1 MSFWIWL
8 SLILSIYLVFT
19 LIYYVVEIRP
29 GNIKSRTELVRDV
42 IKGTDE
48 KVDKK
53 QNHELDYFLSDW
65 QFPFNA
71 IVDPVLI
78 LDKKLKVVKANEAA
92 IELLSIDKKDLKG
105 QYCYQLF
112 TGEQEPCKFCPVPVV
127 KKEKQSCHQE
137 VKHTYLNRIYSV
149 SCTPILNQGEIDGYI
164 YAVKDISHQRNL
176 EKQLVQA
183 HKMEAIA
190 TLAGGIAHDFNN
202 ILGAILGNADLL
214 LYRLPQEG
222 TGDNF
227 DVSHGQITT
236 GEIIEHVDSIKRAGN
251 RAKKLVTQ
259 ILAFSRQSAIKKK
272 NLEIIPLIKEACKL
286 LRSSLPATIE
296 LKVSIASNIGPVMA
310 DPGQVQ
316 QVLMN
321 LGNNAAQSLENSVG
335 TIEISLR
342 EVEVGSA
349 EQNRYLNLE
358 TGRYVVLTVQ
368 DNGRGISENDLQ
380 RIFDPFF
387 TTRSVG
393 DGTGMGLSVLHGII
407 LAHDGVVDVKSK
419 LGKGTAF
426 TVFFPR
432 TQHENVLEEQV
443 TANLPSG
450 SETILF
456 VDDEQEIVVMRTRML
471 EYLGYTV
478 LSATKPEDAL
488 QYFAEGKKKIDLLIT
503 DHTMPRM
510 TGLQFA
516 KAALEYDKELPII
529 LCSGYSDPITPEEA
543 QDAGIRRF
551 LAKPLDMRLLAIAI
565 RELLPSKSKEEV

>member
-1 MSFWIWL
+1 MKK
-8 SLILSIYLVFT
+8 
-19 LIYYVVEIRP
+19 E
-29 GNIKSRTELVRDV
+29 NKSVKDGVNV
-42 IKGTDE
+42 IDE
-48 KVDKK
+48 SGDNERK
-53 QNHELDYFLSDW
+53 HELDYFLADW
-65 QFPFNA
+65 RFPFNA

-78 LDKKLKVVKANEAA
+78 LDEHLRVVKANKAA
-92 IELLSIDKKDLKG
+92 IELLSVDGTDIRGK
-105 QYCYQLF
+105 YCYKLF
-112 TGEQEPCKFCPVPVV
+112 ADTYEPCKFCPIPVV
-127 KKEKQSCHQE
+127 KKERQSINQE
-137 VKHTYLNRIYSV
+137 VKHSYLGRVYSV
-149 SCTPILNQGEIDGYI
+149 TCTPILNQLEIIGYI
-164 YAVKDISHQRNL
+164 YSIKDISHQRQL

-183 HKMEAIA
+183 HKMDAIA

-222 TGDNF
+222 TTANLDA
-227 DVSHGQITT
+227 SPGQITI
-236 GEIIEHVDSIKRAGN
+236 GEIVEHVDSIKRAGN
-251 RAKKLVTQ
+251 RAKELVTQ
-259 ILAFSRQSAIKKK
+259 ILAFSRQSAVKRK
-272 NLEIIPLIKEACKL
+272 NFDITPLIKESCKL
-286 LRSSLPATIE
+286 LRSSLPSTIE
-296 LKVSIASNIGPVMA
+296 LKVSVASNIGPIMA

-321 LGNNAAQSLENSVG
+321 LGNNAAQSLENNVG

-342 EVEVGSA
+342 EIEAGRA
-349 EQNRYLNLE
+349 EQNRYPNLE
-358 TGRYVVLTVQ
+358 PGRYVVLTVK
-368 DNGRGISENDLQ
+368 DNGKGISENDLQ

-393 DGTGMGLSVLHGII
+393 DGTGMGLAVLHGII
-407 LAHDGVVDVKSK
+407 LAHDGIIDVKST

-432 TQHENVLEEQV
+432 SIQESALEEQV
-443 TANLPSG
+443 TANMPSG

-456 VDDEQEIVVMRTRML
+456 VDDEQEIVTMRTRML

-478 LSATKPEDAL
+478 LSATKPETAL
-488 QYFAEGKKKIDLLIT
+488 EYFAEGKNKIDLLIT

-510 TGLQFA
+510 TGLQLA

-565 RELLPSKSKEEV
+565 REILPSKPKEEV

>member
-8 SLILSIYLVFT
+8 SLVLSIYLVFT
-19 LIYYVVEIRP
+19 LIYYVVKIKP
-29 GNIKSRTELVRDV
+29 GTLKSRTELCSDGV
-42 IKGTDE
+42 KGS
-48 KVDKK
+48 DKK
-53 QNHELDYFLSDW
+53 IDEELDDFLTDW

-71 IVDPVLI
+71 IMDPVLI
-78 LDKKLKVVKANEAA
+78 LDKELKVVKGNKAA
-92 IELLSIDKKDLKG
+92 IDLLSVDGTDLQGK
-105 QYCYQLF
+105 YCYQLF
-112 TGEQEPCKFCPVPVV
+112 AGAQEPCKFCPVPVV
-127 KKEKQSCHQE
+127 NKEKKTCNQE
-137 VKHTYLNRIYSV
+137 VMHSYLGKIYSV
-149 SCTPILNQGEIDGYI
+149 SCTPILSQMEIIGYI
-164 YAVKDISHQRNL
+164 YSVKDISHQRQL

-183 HKMEAIA
+183 HKMDAIA

-222 TGDNF
+222 SVDNLNM
-227 DVSHGQITT
+227 SLGPITT
-236 GEIIEHVDSIKRAGN
+236 EEIVEHIDSIKRAGN
-251 RAKKLVTQ
+251 RAKELVTQ
-259 ILAFSRQSAIKKK
+259 ILAFSRQSAVKRK
-272 NLEIIPLIKEACKL
+272 NFDISPLIKESCKL

-296 LKVSIASNIGPVMA
+296 LKVSIASNTGPILA

-335 TIEISLR
+335 TIEITLR
-342 EVEVGSA
+342 EVEAGSA
-349 EQNRYLNLE
+349 EQKRYPNLE
-358 TGRYVVLTVQ
+358 PGRYVVLTVQ

-393 DGTGMGLSVLHGII
+393 DGTGMGLAVLHGII
-407 LAHDGVVDVKSK
+407 LGHEGVIDVKST

-432 TQHENVLEEQV
+432 SNQESTLDEQV
-443 TANLPSG
+443 MVSMPSG

-456 VDDEQEIVVMRTRML
+456 VDDEQEIVIMRTRML

-478 LSATKPEDAL
+478 LSATKPEAAL
-488 QYFAEGKKKIDLLIT
+488 ECFAEGKNKIDLLIT

-510 TGLQFA
+510 TGLQLA

-529 LCSGYSDPITPEEA
+529 LCSGYSDPVTPEEA
-543 QDAGIRRF
+543 QEAGIRRF

-565 RELLPSKSKEEV
+565 REILPSKPKEEEV

>member
-1 MSFWIWL
+1 MKK
-8 SLILSIYLVFT
+8 
-19 LIYYVVEIRP
+19 E
-29 GNIKSRTELVRDV
+29 NKSVKDGVNV
-42 IKGTDE
+42 IDE
-48 KVDKK
+48 SGDNERK
-53 QNHELDYFLSDW
+53 HELDYFLADW
-65 QFPFNA
+65 RFPFNA

-78 LDKKLKVVKANEAA
+78 LDEHLRVVKANKAA
-92 IELLSIDKKDLKG
+92 IELLSVDGTDIRGK
-105 QYCYQLF
+105 YCYKLF
-112 TGEQEPCKFCPVPVV
+112 ADTHEPCKFCPIPVV
-127 KKEKQSCHQE
+127 KKERQSINQE
-137 VKHTYLNRIYSV
+137 VKHSYLGRVYSV
-149 SCTPILNQGEIDGYI
+149 TCTPILNQLEIIGYI
-164 YAVKDISHQRNL
+164 YSIKDISHQRQL

-183 HKMEAIA
+183 HKMDAIA

-222 TGDNF
+222 TTANLDA
-227 DVSHGQITT
+227 SPGQITI
-236 GEIIEHVDSIKRAGN
+236 GEIVEHVDSIKRAGN
-251 RAKKLVTQ
+251 RAKELVTQ
-259 ILAFSRQSAIKKK
+259 ILAFSRQSAVKRK
-272 NLEIIPLIKEACKL
+272 NFDITPLIKESCKL
-286 LRSSLPATIE
+286 LRSSLPSTIE
-296 LKVSIASNIGPVMA
+296 LKVSVASNIGPIMA

-321 LGNNAAQSLENSVG
+321 LGNNAAQSLENNVG

-342 EVEVGSA
+342 EIEAGRA
-349 EQNRYLNLE
+349 EQNRYPNLE
-358 TGRYVVLTVQ
+358 PGRYVVLTVK
-368 DNGRGISENDLQ
+368 DNGKGISENDLQ

-393 DGTGMGLSVLHGII
+393 DGTGMGLAVLHGII
-407 LAHDGVVDVKSK
+407 LAHDGIIDVKST

-432 TQHENVLEEQV
+432 SIQESALEEQV
-443 TANLPSG
+443 TANMPSG

-456 VDDEQEIVVMRTRML
+456 VDDEQEIVTMRTRML

-478 LSATKPEDAL
+478 LSATKPETAL
-488 QYFAEGKKKIDLLIT
+488 EYFAEGKNKIDLLIT

-510 TGLQFA
+510 TGLQLA

-565 RELLPSKSKEEV
+565 REILPSKPKEEV

>member
-1 MSFWIWL
+1 MTFWICF
-8 SLILSIYLVFT
+8 SFALSIYLIFT
-19 LIYYVVEIRP
+19 LIYYVVKIRP
-29 GNIKSRTELVRDV
+29 NTMKKENKSVKDGVNV
-42 IKGTDE
+42 IDE
-48 KVDKK
+48 SGDNERK
-53 QNHELDYFLSDW
+53 HELDYFLADW
-65 QFPFNA
+65 RFPFNA

-78 LDKKLKVVKANEAA
+78 LDEHLRVVKANKAA
-92 IELLSIDKKDLKG
+92 IELLSVDGTDIRGK
-105 QYCYQLF
+105 YCYKLF
-112 TGEQEPCKFCPVPVV
+112 ADTHEPCKFCPIPVV
-127 KKEKQSCHQE
+127 KKERQSINQE
-137 VKHTYLNRIYSV
+137 VKHSYLGRVYSV
-149 SCTPILNQGEIDGYI
+149 TCTPILNQLEIIGYI
-164 YAVKDISHQRNL
+164 YSIKDISHQRQL

-183 HKMEAIA
+183 HKMDAIA

-222 TGDNF
+222 TTANLDA
-227 DVSHGQITT
+227 SPGQITI
-236 GEIIEHVDSIKRAGN
+236 GEIVEHVDSIKRAGN
-251 RAKKLVTQ
+251 RAKELVTQ
-259 ILAFSRQSAIKKK
+259 ILAFSRQSAVKRKKFD
-272 NLEIIPLIKEACKL
+272 ITPLIKETCKL
-286 LRSSLPATIE
+286 LRSSLPSTIE
-296 LKVSIASNIGPVMA
+296 LKVSVASNIGPIMA

-321 LGNNAAQSLENSVG
+321 LGNNAAQSLENNVG

-342 EVEVGSA
+342 EIEAGRA
-349 EQNRYLNLE
+349 EQNRYPNLE
-358 TGRYVVLTVQ
+358 PGRYVVLTVK
-368 DNGRGISENDLQ
+368 DNGKGISENDLQ

-393 DGTGMGLSVLHGII
+393 DGTGMGLAVLHGII
-407 LAHDGVVDVKSK
+407 LAHDGIIDVKST

-432 TQHENVLEEQV
+432 SIQESALEEQV
-443 TANLPSG
+443 TANMPSG

-456 VDDEQEIVVMRTRML
+456 VDDEQEIVTMRTRML

-478 LSATKPEDAL
+478 LSATKPETAL
-488 QYFAEGKKKIDLLIT
+488 EYFAEGKNKIDLLIT

-510 TGLQFA
+510 TGLQLA

-565 RELLPSKSKEEV
+565 REILPSKPKEEV

>member
-1 MSFWIWL
+1 MTFWICF
-8 SLILSIYLVFT
+8 SFALSIYLIFT
-19 LIYYVVEIRP
+19 LVYYVVKIRP
-29 GNIKSRTELVRDV
+29 NTMKKENKSVKDGVNV
-42 IKGTDE
+42 IDE
-48 KVDKK
+48 SGDNERK
-53 QNHELDYFLSDW
+53 HELDYFLADW
-65 QFPFNA
+65 RFPFNA

-78 LDKKLKVVKANEAA
+78 LDEHLRVVKANKAA
-92 IELLSIDKKDLKG
+92 IELLSVDGTDIRGK
-105 QYCYQLF
+105 YCHKLF
-112 TGEQEPCKFCPVPVV
+112 ADTYEPCKFCPIPVV
-127 KKEKQSCHQE
+127 KKERQSINQE
-137 VKHTYLNRIYSV
+137 VKHSYLGRVYSV
-149 SCTPILNQGEIDGYI
+149 TCTPILNQLEIIGYI
-164 YAVKDISHQRNL
+164 YSIKDISHQRQL

-183 HKMEAIA
+183 HKMDAIA

-222 TGDNF
+222 TTANLDA
-227 DVSHGQITT
+227 SPGQITI
-236 GEIIEHVDSIKRAGN
+236 GEIVEHVDSIKRAGN
-251 RAKKLVTQ
+251 RAKELVTQ
-259 ILAFSRQSAIKKK
+259 ILAFSRQSAVKRK
-272 NLEIIPLIKEACKL
+272 NFDITPLIKESCKL
-286 LRSSLPATIE
+286 LRSSLPSTIE
-296 LKVSIASNIGPVMA
+296 LKVSVASNIGPIMA

-321 LGNNAAQSLENSVG
+321 LGNNAAQSLENNVG

-342 EVEVGSA
+342 EIEAGRA
-349 EQNRYLNLE
+349 EQNRYPNLE
-358 TGRYVVLTVQ
+358 PGRYVVLTVK
-368 DNGRGISENDLQ
+368 DNGKGISENDLQ

-393 DGTGMGLSVLHGII
+393 DGTGMGLAVLHGII
-407 LAHDGVVDVKSK
+407 LAHDGIIDVKST

-432 TQHENVLEEQV
+432 SIQESALEEQV
-443 TANLPSG
+443 TANMPSG

-456 VDDEQEIVVMRTRML
+456 VDDEQEIVTMRTRML

-478 LSATKPEDAL
+478 LSATKPETAL
-488 QYFAEGKKKIDLLIT
+488 EYFAEGKNKIDLLIT

-510 TGLQFA
+510 TGLQLA

-565 RELLPSKSKEEV
+565 REILPSKPKEEV

>member
-8 SLILSIYLVFT
+8 SLTLSIYFVFT
-19 LIYYVVEIRP
+19 LIYYVVKIRP
-29 GNIKSRTELVRDV
+29 GNINSRTELVRDV
-42 IKGTDE
+42 IKDTDK
-48 KVDKK
+48 KVDNE
-53 QNHELDYFLSDW
+53 QSHELDYFLSDW

-71 IVDPVLI
+71 IADPVLI
-78 LDKKLKVVKANEAA
+78 LDEKLKVVRANEAA
-92 IELLSIDKKDLKG
+92 IELLSIDGTDLKG
-105 QYCYQLF
+105 QYCYKLF
-112 TGEQEPCKFCPVPVV
+112 RDAQEPCEFCPVPLV
-127 KKEKQSCHQE
+127 KKEKKPCNQE
-137 VKHTYLNRIYSV
+137 VKHSYLNRVYSV

-164 YAVKDISHQRNL
+164 YAVKDISHQRQL

-214 LYRLPQEG
+214 LYRIPQKG
-222 TGDNF
+222 TTENF
-227 DVSHGQITT
+227 DVSHEQITT

-251 RAKKLVTQ
+251 RAKELVTQ
-259 ILAFSRQSAIKKK
+259 ILDFSRQSEVKRR
-272 NLEIIPLIKEACKL
+272 NFEISPLIKESCKL
-286 LRSSLPATIE
+286 LRSSFPASIE
-296 LKVSIASNIGPVMA
+296 LKVSVASNIGPIMA

-316 QVLMN
+316 QVLMH

-342 EVEVGSA
+342 EVEAGSA
-349 EQNRYLNLE
+349 EQNRYPNLE
-358 TGRYVVLTVQ
+358 PGRYVVLTVQ

-380 RIFDPFF
+380 RIFNPFF

-393 DGTGMGLSVLHGII
+393 DGKGMGLAVLHGII
-407 LAHDGVVDVKSK
+407 LCHEGVIDVKSK

-432 TQHENVLEEQV
+432 THQGKALEEQV
-443 TANLPSG
+443 TVTLPGG

-456 VDDEQEIVVMRTRML
+456 VDDEQEIVAMRTRML

-488 QYFAEGKKKIDLLIT
+488 RYFVEGKNKIDLLIT

-510 TGLQFA
+510 TGLQLS

-543 QDAGIRRF
+543 QDAGICRF
-551 LAKPLDMRLLAIAI
+551 LAKPLDMHLLAIAI
-565 RELLPSKSKEEV
+565 REILPSKPKEEV